1 MKKIKSLK
9 QFESFSDRVD
19 EELAT
24 RLHYRETP
32 KPKDKVVE
40 MYISDFDIDEY
51 IDHRL
56 VVKTQSGKT
65 FYIKAGSDSPLFE
78 ED

>member
-1 MKKIKSLK
+1 MKDKRHIKS
-9 QFESFSDRVD
+9 FDESTENVNISDVS
-19 EELAT
+19 ESNST
-24 RLHYRETP
+24 
-32 KPKDKVVE
+32 KDKVVE
-40 MYISDFDIDEY
+40 MYISDFDMDEY